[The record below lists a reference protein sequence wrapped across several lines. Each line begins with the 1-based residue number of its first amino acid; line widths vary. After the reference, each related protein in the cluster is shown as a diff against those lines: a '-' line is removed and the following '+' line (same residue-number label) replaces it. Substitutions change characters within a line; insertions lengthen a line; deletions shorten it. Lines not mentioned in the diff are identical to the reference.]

1 MLYMYQEAHVHVYQE
16 AHVHVEMKKL
26 LWKSGW
32 KKSILG
38 VH

>member
-1 MLYMYQEAHVHVYQE
+1 MLYMYQEAH
-16 AHVHVEMKKL
+16 AHVEMKKL
-26 LWKSGW
+26 LWKNGW